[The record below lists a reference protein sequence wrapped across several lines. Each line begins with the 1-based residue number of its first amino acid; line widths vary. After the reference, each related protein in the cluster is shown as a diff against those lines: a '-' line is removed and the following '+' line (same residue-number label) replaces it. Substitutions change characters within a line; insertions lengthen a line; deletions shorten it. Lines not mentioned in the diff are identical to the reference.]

1 MESKKIADGYLVRCD
16 IDDEVVSALTNF
28 AAENDIS
35 SGTVIGIGAL
45 KDIVLGYFDL
55 AKKEYLRKEFYGIY
69 ELLTLSGNFTR
80 LDSEIVLHCH
90 AVISDAEYN
99 VTGGHLFS
107 GLIAVTGEF
116 YIRPGDEE
124 ISREPDEFTGLNLIK
139 I

>member
-1 MESKKIADGYLVRCD
+1 MESKKITDGYLVRCD
-16 IDDEVVSALTNF
+16 IDDEVVSTLTKF

-69 ELLTLSGNFTR
+69 ELLSLSGNFAK
-80 LDSEIVLHCH
+80 LSSEIMLHCH
-90 AVISDAEYN
+90 AVISDAEYR

-107 GLIAVTGEF
+107 GVIAVTGEF
-116 YIRPGDEE
+116 YIWPGGKE

>member
-1 MESKKIADGYLVRCD
+1 MESKKITDGYLVRCD
-16 IDDEVVSALTNF
+16 IDDEVVSALTKF
-28 AAENDIS
+28 AADNKIS

-55 AKKEYLRKEFYGIY
+55 AKKEYLRKEFYGTY
-69 ELLTLSGNFTR
+69 ELLSLSGNFAR
-80 LDSEIVLHCH
+80 MDSEVVLHCH
-90 AVISDAEYN
+90 AVISDAECS

-116 YIRPGDEE
+116 YIRPGKEE
-124 ISREPDEFTGLNLIK
+124 IIREHNELTGLNLIK

>member
-1 MESKKIADGYLVRCD
+1 MESKKITDGYLVRCD
-16 IDDEVVSALTNF
+16 IDDEVVSALTKF
-28 AAENDIS
+28 AADNKIS

-69 ELLTLSGNFTR
+69 ELLSLSGNFAR
-80 LDSEIVLHCH
+80 MDSEIVLHCH
-90 AVISDAEYN
+90 AVISDSEFN
-99 VTGGHLFS
+99 VIGGHLFS

-116 YIRPGDEE
+116 YVRPGKVE
-124 ISREPDEFTGLNLIK
+124 ITRERNELTGLNLIK